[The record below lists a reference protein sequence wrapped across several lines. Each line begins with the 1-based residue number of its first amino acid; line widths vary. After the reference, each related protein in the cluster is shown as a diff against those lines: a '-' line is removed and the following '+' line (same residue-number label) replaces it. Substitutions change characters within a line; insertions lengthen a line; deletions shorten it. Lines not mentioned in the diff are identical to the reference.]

1 MMDSFQ
7 PAGTFKPLTSFASA
21 LHDWW
26 QRILANAT
34 PECQR
39 RFITAYRDA
48 NEASLRQATNQKGRL
63 TVPNLKTYVD
73 TRRESVFGYMVC
85 ALMEYALE
93 LHLKD
98 EYLTNETL
106 KYLLECMIDADAWA
120 NVSCAVEDNLQKRI
134 RVLSWGL

>member
-1 MMDSFQ
+1 MI
-7 PAGTFKPLTSFASA
+7 GGR
-21 LHDWW
+21 
-26 QRILANAT
+26 RILTNAT

-48 NEASLRQATNQKGRL
+48 NEASLRQATNQKGRG
-63 TVPNLKTYVD
+63 TVPNLKTYID
-73 TRRESVFGYMVC
+73 TRRDSVFGYMVC

-106 KYLLECMIDADAWA
+106 KNLLECMVDAGAWT
-120 NVSCAVEDNLQKRI
+120 NVSCAVGGSFLKRT